1 MATLTVTHT
10 ETLTLDNRD
19 RSASKSFT
27 LDVDNLYE
35 RTLSV
40 ANTAVTIAIFK
51 STEGI
56 ADGAIDIEEAKY
68 VRITNTDTADLLLLT
83 FTIQPAENDADDGS
97 LEYFSVGV
105 DAGQS
110 FILGTPHDRAA
121 GSNEVA
127 TTPDLHDII
136 KIQAENATDSTSLKV
151 EIYVAGKES

>member
-40 ANTAVTIAIFK
+40 TNSAVTIAVFK
-51 STEGI
+51 NDEDDAS
-56 ADGAIDIEEAKY
+56 GAIDLQEAKY
-68 VRITNTDTADLLLLT
+68 IRITNADTADILLLT
-83 FTIQPAENDADDGS
+83 FGIDASEDNTGADEHFG
-97 LEYFSVGV
+97 VGV
-105 DAGQS
+105 APGES
-110 FILGTPHDRAA
+110 FVLGTPHNFAA
-121 GSNEVA
+121 ASNEA
-127 TTPDLHDII
+127 DSNPINLHDIVTI
-136 KIQAENATDSTSLKV
+136 LAQNATDNTSLKI

>member
-40 ANTAVTIAIFK
+40 ANTAVTIAVFK
-51 STEGI
+51 DSEND
-56 ADGAIDIEEAKY
+56 AAGAIDLQEAKY
-68 VRITNTDTADLLLLT
+68 IRITNTDTADILLLT
-83 FTIQPAENDADDGS
+83 FGIDANENNTAAD
-97 LEYFSVGV
+97 EHFSVAV
-105 DAGQS
+105 AAGES
-110 FILGTPHDRAA
+110 FVLGTPHNFATA
-121 GSNEVA
+121 SNESEA
-127 TTPDLHDII
+127 DPIALHDIVT
-136 KIQAENATDSTSLKV
+136 IQAQNATDITSLKV